1 MTTLNF
7 YQIMD
12 SLAEKIITLFTGPT
26 DRFAENVFRNF
37 IGSDKLNGSDLS
49 DIFLVKCRN
58 GKVFDSY
65 PDYCREYDEKC
76 GDSFIA
82 YAQDVYLQMC
92 EEKEK
97 EKKNE
102 S

>member
-12 SLAEKIITLFTGPT
+12 SLAEKIISQFTGPT
-26 DRFAENVFRNF
+26 DRFAESVFSNF

-49 DIFLVKCRN
+49 DIFLVRCRN

-82 YAQDVYLQMC
+82 YAQDVYQQMC
-92 EEKEK
+92 AEK

-102 S
+102 G

>member
-12 SLAEKIITLFTGPT
+12 SLAEKIISQFTGPT
-26 DRFAENVFRNF
+26 DRFAENVFRSF
-37 IGSDKLNGSDLS
+37 VGSDKLNGSDLS
-49 DIFLVKCRN
+49 DILLVKCRN

-65 PDYCREYDEKC
+65 PDYCREFDVLS

-82 YAQDVYLQMC
+82 SAQDVYLQMC

-97 EKKNE
+97 KNE
-102 S
+102 G

>member
-12 SLAEKIITLFTGPT
+12 SLAEKIISQFTGPT
-26 DRFAENVFRNF
+26 DRFAETVFRNF

-65 PDYCREYDEKC
+65 SDYCREYDETY

-82 YAQDVYLQMC
+82 YAQDVYLQLC

-97 EKKNE
+97 KIEG
-102 S
+102 